1 MSSSDFA
8 FADLVKARLEELG
21 QKPAAAEKQAG
32 LAPDTIR
39 NVLRS
44 SSKSGPHYSTAKL
57 IAEALGLEF
66 YVGPTRTNETPNT
79 KRNRDDIAFI
89 ELHNVQ
95 ASAGPGRFAQ
105 DLEIVS
111 SLGFPMPWLS
121 RHGVNPDR
129 ASLIFVEGDSMY
141 PTIRSGSVA
150 LVNHNRRKVTSKR
163 VYAFRE
169 GEDLYVKRLEMV
181 ETGILLVTSDNPD
194 HPSRVIRNHDLDA
207 VSIIGEVVWTGRS
220 WS

>member
-1 MSSSDFA
+1 MNRDELVALIESRRTQLGLSMAEVSERA
-8 FADLVKARLEELG
+8 FGNKQLTVIQDLKRG
-21 QKPAAAEKQAG
+21 RTPSI
-32 LAPDTIR
+32 DR
-39 NVLRS
+39 M
-44 SSKSGPHYSTAKL
+44 
-57 IAEALGLEF
+57 EALCDALGIEF
-66 YVGPTRTNETPNT
+66 YIGPYRLAQNDAPPPSNE
-79 KRNRDDIAFI
+79 DIAFI
-89 ELHNVQ
+89 ALHDVQ

-105 DLEIVS
+105 DVEIVS

-121 RHGVNPDR
+121 HHGVNPDR